1 MELATAVDENATVV
15 GVPGGAQT
23 RKTGKMGE
31 TNLSYEE
38 ASFESLD
45 SDGKKKSQ
53 AAGPNQIYGGRNV
66 ETVRKE
72 VESVLID
79 IFADILDSEW
89 GDNEKA

>member
-31 TNLSYEE
+31 TKLSYEE

-45 SDGKKKSQ
+45 SDGKKKSKV
-53 AAGPNQIYGGRNV
+53 AGPNQIDGGRNF
-66 ETVRKE
+66 ETIRKDAE
-72 VESVLID
+72 AILID
-79 IFADILDSEW
+79 IFADILLAEW
-89 GDNEKA
+89 GNNEKT